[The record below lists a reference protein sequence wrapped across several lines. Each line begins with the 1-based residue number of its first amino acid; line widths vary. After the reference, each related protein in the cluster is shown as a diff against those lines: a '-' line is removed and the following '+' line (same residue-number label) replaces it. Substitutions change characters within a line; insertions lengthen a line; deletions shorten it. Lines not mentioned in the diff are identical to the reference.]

1 MRSAYWVAISAGLL
15 SSTAT
20 ASDGRYEAARRTGLE
35 VAINSAP
42 FVGKEI
48 EALCFATEVDVKAIQ
63 CAVLNEVD
71 EESGRAI
78 YFLEQIDPQAGADL
92 VTECG
97 NGRLPSGTV
106 RPSCRL
112 YVKAKVDENGHLFAL
127 GYEQAEVRE

>member
-1 MRSAYWVAISAGLL
+1 MRSAYWVAISAALL
-15 SSTAT
+15 SSAAI

-42 FVGKEI
+42 FIGKEI

-78 YFLEQIDPQAGADL
+78 YFLEQIDPEAGADL

-112 YVKAKVDENGHLFAL
+112 YLKAKIDENGHLFAL
-127 GYEQAEVRE
+127 SYEQAEVRE